1 MFKIEDDKILWE
13 GRVVAT
19 FVDGLSAT
27 LRDNVESAL
36 ECYEKDS
43 VSRKDYEA
51 ALRDVEND
59 YSDCVSGDDFAALE
73 ERYEELKNKLDKLTA
88 SN

>member
-13 GRVVAT
+13 GRVIAV
-19 FVDGLSAT
+19 FVDGLPAT

-43 VSRKDYEA
+43 VS
-51 ALRDVEND
+51 V
-59 YSDCVSGDDFAALE
+59 SDFNALE
-73 ERYEELKNKLDKLTA
+73 DDYVNLKVDYEELKNKFDKLA
-88 SN
+88 ANE